1 MNQRKWTVSIV
12 SHGHGKMVCD
22 LLEAVANYDSTLI
35 AKVII
40 TINSPVIDRD
50 LIAFQATT
58 KSRTLPFEL
67 IWLNNLKPA
76 GFGPNHN
83 NAFKLCETEY
93 FGVLNP
99 DIQLESSN
107 FANLLMALEP
117 SVIGLAYPA
126 QRSAGNH
133 ELDYARALVTPLA
146 LLRKYASQMM
156 GKRELAG
163 SKEKRVDWVSGSF
176 MGFKTSVFRSIGGF
190 DERYFMYCED
200 VDICLRLQ
208 LAGYKLARADA
219 SVVHHTQRQTL
230 KNPQHLTWHIK
241 SLLRLWN
248 SDSYKAYKR
257 RFIDASV

>member
-1 MNQRKWTVSIV
+1 MKERKWTISIV

-22 LLEAVANYDSTLI
+22 LLEAVAHYDSALI
-35 AKVII
+35 AKVIV
-40 TINSPVIDRD
+40 TINSPVRDRD

-83 NAFKLCETEY
+83 KAFALCETEY

-107 FANLLMALEP
+107 FASMLTALEP

-126 QRSAGNH
+126 QRSADNH
-133 ELDYARALVTPLA
+133 ELAYARALVTPLT
-146 LLRKYASQMM
+146 LLHKYASQLMSN
-156 GKRELAG
+156 RELVG
-163 SKEKRVDWVSGSF
+163 NKGRRVDWVSGSF
-176 MGFKTSVFRSIGGF
+176 MGFKASVFRSIGGF

-208 LAGYKLARADA
+208 LAGYTLARADT

-230 KNPQHLTWHIK
+230 KNPQHLAWHIK

-257 RFIDASV
+257 RFIDVSV